1 MGAGLIFDYPGFLL
15 NGLGAGTVIALLAI
29 GLVLTHR
36 ASGVVNFAHAAL
48 GMYVAFAYFELRDT
62 GELVLPI
69 LGLPERVQIIGAPTV
84 FTALMTAVILSAVLG
99 VLIYF
104 GVFRWLR
111 SAPPL
116 ARIIASLGLFLY
128 FVALAEIRF
137 PKSAGVLPIGS
148 ILPQGSFDI
157 SGVIVPYNR
166 LILAGIALAVAGLLA
181 AIFRYSRFGLATR
194 AAAEDEEGA
203 LLIGQSPDRLA
214 AVNWAAAAVLA
225 GLSVILIASVT
236 KQLDPLSTS
245 LLIVPALAAMLLGG
259 LRSFMLTAVAGL
271 AIGMIQSGILN
282 FSSRSEWIPDWIPKG
297 GINQALPFIL
307 IILALTLSGER
318 LPGRAVNLRS
328 NMPTSPTPRFV
339 LPTALAAL
347 IVGTIALTTLDSQWR
362 LAIVVSMI
370 AAIIALSS
378 VVLTGYVGQI
388 SLAQLA
394 FAGVAGFATA
404 KLTVAAGIPFP
415 WAPMIAVAI
424 TTAIGILVGLPA
436 VRVRGMA
443 LAVVT
448 IGAALAIEE
457 LVFKSEGLG
466 GLTRQRVP
474 HPRLFGVDLGFF
486 ATGSDNF
493 RPAFGIL
500 VLVIMV
506 LTFVGVANLRRSP
519 TGLQWLAVRAN
530 ERAAA
535 AAGIN
540 VTASKLSAFAVSSAI
555 AGIGGVLL
563 AYRGSLAPESFTV
576 FAALALLALTYLG
589 GIASISGAVVA
600 GILISGGIMT
610 YFSQGTSGGQSDF
623 AFAISGLALVLVA
636 VLYREGVSGAAR
648 GAVAKV
654 RAIGSG
660 RFGRSGRSGG
670 SEPSQQAGSA
680 DHEALA

>member
-648 GAVAKV
+648 GAVARV

-660 RFGRSGRSGG
+660 RFGRSGRSSG